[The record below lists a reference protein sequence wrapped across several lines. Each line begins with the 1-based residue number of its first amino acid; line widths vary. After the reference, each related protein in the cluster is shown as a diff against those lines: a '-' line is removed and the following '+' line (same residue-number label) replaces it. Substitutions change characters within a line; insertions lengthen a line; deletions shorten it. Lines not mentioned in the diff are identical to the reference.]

1 MSFRIQN
8 NIAALNSLRH
18 LNRNEVLMNRSL
30 ERLSSGYR
38 INSAADDAAGLA
50 SSMRFRAEIS
60 SLKVASRNASEATSL
75 LQVAEG
81 AMGEIDLIL
90 SRMKEL
96 ATQAASG
103 NAGSDRTAIDAESQ
117 ALVGEI
123 DRIVGF
129 TKYNGTKLLD
139 GNFGSVALSSTAPV
153 DFTAANGV
161 EHIDVAN
168 AAAASTFT
176 VSAASATAN
185 TITLSDGS
193 VSQTVTYSAA
203 LGQNENQVLNFT
215 QLGIKLTVNMQFA
228 AQEAQF
234 DTDSKIHTGAL
245 GQALFQIGNENA
257 SESRLG
263 FNLSEVSANALSVD
277 TVSLLTASGAQSALT
292 SIDNAISTLA
302 GLRGDAGALVN
313 RLSYASS
320 NIAVSIENKTASESV
335 IRDVDMAMEMS
346 QFTKNQILVQAS
358 TSMLAQANVAPQAV
372 LSLLR

>member
-18 LNRNEVLMNRSL
+18 LNRNETQMNRSL
-30 ERLSSGYR
+30 ERLSSGFR

-50 SSMRFRAEIS
+50 SSMRFRAEVS
-60 SLKVASRNASEATSL
+60 SLRVASRNASEATSL

-90 SRMKEL
+90 NRMKEL

-161 EHIDVAN
+161 EHIDVSN
-168 AAAASTFT
+168 AAAASSFT
-176 VSAASATAN
+176 VSAVSASAN
-185 TITLSDGS
+185 TITLSDGT
-193 VSQTVTYSAA
+193 VSQQVTYSAA
-203 LGQNENQVLNFT
+203 LGQNENQVLNFS

-257 SESRLG
+257 TESRLG
-263 FNLSEVSANALSVD
+263 FNLSAVSASSLGVGS
-277 TVSLLTASGAQSALT
+277 VSLLTTSSAQSALT
-292 SIDNAISTLA
+292 SIDSAISTLA
-302 GLRGDAGALVN
+302 GNRGDAGALIN

-320 NIAVSIENKTASESV
+320 TIAVSIENKTASESI